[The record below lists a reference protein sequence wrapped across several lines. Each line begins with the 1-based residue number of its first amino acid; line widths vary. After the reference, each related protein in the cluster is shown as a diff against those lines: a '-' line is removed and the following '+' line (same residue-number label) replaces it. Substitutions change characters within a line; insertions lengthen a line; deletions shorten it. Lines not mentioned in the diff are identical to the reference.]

1 MDRGED
7 PPLSHREIGS
17 DKCCRLDGNIVVG
30 DTDIDAV
37 REIILH
43 EVKGKEK
50 VPIIPGYPIL

>member
-30 DTDIDAV
+30 DTDIDAG

-43 EVKGKEK
+43 EVEGKEK
-50 VPIIPGYPIL
+50 RFP

>member
-17 DKCCRLDGNIVVG
+17 DKCCGPHGNIVAG

-43 EVKGKEK
+43 EVEGKDK
-50 VPIIPGYPIL
+50 RFP